1 MSDFPILLSGSETKS
16 GFRSFLRFTL
26 NDILMFGDMMSQ
38 MQEMQEQM
46 QKQLAAEFFT
56 AEAGG
61 GAVMVTCTGARGI
74 TNVKISP
81 ELLDP
86 EDAEGLEDLI
96 VVATNRALEK
106 AAEYEQGQAGSM
118 MNNMLPGGLGSMF
131 GG

>member
-1 MSDFPILLSGSETKS
+1 M
-16 GFRSFLRFTL
+16 
-26 NDILMFGDMMSQ
+26 NQ

-46 QKQLAAEFFT
+46 QKQLAEQSFT

-61 GAVMVTCTGARGI
+61 GVVTVTCNGARTI
-74 TNVKISP
+74 TNVKIDP

-106 AAEYEQGQAGSM
+106 AAAYEQEQAGSM
-118 MNNMLPGGLGSMF
+118 MNNMLPGGLGGLF

>member
-1 MSDFPILLSGSETKS
+1 
-16 GFRSFLRFTL
+16 
-26 NDILMFGDMMSQ
+26 MFGDMMNQ

>member
-1 MSDFPILLSGSETKS
+1 M
-16 GFRSFLRFTL
+16 
-26 NDILMFGDMMSQ
+26 NQ

-46 QKQLAAEFFT
+46 QKQLAAQSFT

-61 GAVMVTCTGARGI
+61 DAVTVTCSGAREI
-74 TNVKISP
+74 TNVKINP

-96 VVATNRALEK
+96 VVAANRALAK
-106 AAEYEQGQAGSM
+106 AVEYEQGQAGSM
-118 MNNMLPGGLGSMF
+118 MNTMLPGGLGGLF

>member
-1 MSDFPILLSGSETKS
+1 
-16 GFRSFLRFTL
+16 
-26 NDILMFGDMMSQ
+26 MFGDMMNQ

-46 QKQLAAEFFT
+46 KKQLEAQTFT

-61 GAVMVTCTGARGI
+61 GAVTVTCTGAREI
-74 TNVKISP
+74 TNVKIDP

-96 VVATNRALEK
+96 VVATNRVLEK
-106 AAEYEQGQAGSM
+106 AAEYEQGQAGNM
-118 MNNMLPGGLGSMF
+118 MNSMLPGGLGGLF

>member
-1 MSDFPILLSGSETKS
+1 
-16 GFRSFLRFTL
+16 
-26 NDILMFGDMMSQ
+26 MFGDMMNQ

-46 QKQLAAEFFT
+46 QKQLAAESFT

-61 GAVMVTCTGARGI
+61 GAVTVTCSGAREI
-74 TNVKISP
+74 TNVKIDP
-81 ELLDP
+81 ALLDP

-118 MNNMLPGGLGSMF
+118 MNNMLPGGLGGLF

>member
-1 MSDFPILLSGSETKS
+1 
-16 GFRSFLRFTL
+16 
-26 NDILMFGDMMSQ
+26 MFGDMMNQ

-46 QKQLAAEFFT
+46 QKKLAAESFT

-61 GAVMVTCTGARGI
+61 GAVTVTCSGARVI

-81 ELLDP
+81 DLLDP

-106 AAEYEQGQAGSM
+106 ASEYEQGQAGSM
-118 MNNMLPGGLGSMF
+118 MNNMLPGGLGGLF